1 MGKSREQQIL
11 EAGLAKLGPE
21 HKLVLTPIVTAMAA
35 MIAEATKP
43 KAKRAKDPEASRFYA
58 EGQEVHR
65 LLRSWAPDAV
75 AWYPVQGVTL
85 VALGKAARPLNDSD
99 LRQLGVYLRNG
110 GLAWMKEKPTT
121 SYIARNLV
129 DLVAKARAAA
139 PSAQESA
146 LDKVRDRSS

>member
-58 EGQEVHR
+58 EGQEVER
-65 LLRSWAPDAV
+65 LLRSWAPGAV
-75 AWYPVQGVTL
+75 AWEPVQSSTL
-85 VALGKAARPLNDSD
+85 VALGKTADKVSNHD
-99 LRQLGVYLRNG
+99 LDCLGAYLAGG

-146 LDKVRDRSS
+146 LDKVRDR